1 MFPWG
6 LEMPFLGEVRAIC
19 LVFAE
24 LLVPA
29 GMEMKTP
36 LLMPVMIHTLQGLS
50 LGFRNQTMETV

>member
-1 MFPWG
+1 
-6 LEMPFLGEVRAIC
+6 MPFLGEVRAIC
-19 LVFAE
+19 LVFCE